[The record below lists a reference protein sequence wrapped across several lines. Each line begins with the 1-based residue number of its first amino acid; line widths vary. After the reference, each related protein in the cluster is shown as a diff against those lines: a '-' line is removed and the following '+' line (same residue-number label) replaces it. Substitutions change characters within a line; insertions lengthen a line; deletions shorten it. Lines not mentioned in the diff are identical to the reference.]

1 MNVKY
6 NLAVN
11 TVNAALKIYAHC
23 LPRKVNRKFPEFVKG
38 RVGLNRRIAAEM
50 QGDDTSRPL
59 VWFHASSLGEFAIAR
74 PLIARLREKGD
85 VRIAVTFFS
94 PSGYRV
100 LRPEHPGIDHVFY
113 LPLDTR
119 NNVRGFLEAVQ
130 PSAAVFLV
138 SEYSPNM
145 LQELKFRSV
154 PTFLVSALIRDNASF
169 FRWYGKIF
177 RKALSSY
184 RHFYVLDENSRFN
197 LKVLGYENVSL
208 SGDPLFDNAA
218 LVARSEWS
226 DAAMERF
233 TSAGTEPLFM
243 AGSVSDDRDL
253 ALVARALSDHPELK
267 SAIVPHDI
275 SPSAIR
281 AIRRALPSRNIAL
294 YTEITPDTD
303 LSHVDTIIVD
313 CVGKLAYMYRYAT
326 MAYVGGGFTPLLH
339 SVIEATVYGIPV
351 SFGPRIER
359 KVTPAQLMEIGA
371 GAMVDSPEK
380 LSAWI
385 DTLTPEKLAE
395 VKKVTAHYVNHNIG
409 STNEIANTIFSSL
422 WPKK

>member
-1 MNVKY
+1 
-6 NLAVN
+6 
-11 TVNAALKIYAHC
+11 
-23 LPRKVNRKFPEFVKG
+23 
-38 RVGLNRRIAAEM
+38 
-50 QGDDTSRPL
+50 
-59 VWFHASSLGEFAIAR
+59 
-74 PLIARLREKGD
+74 
-85 VRIAVTFFS
+85 
-94 PSGYRV
+94 
-100 LRPEHPGIDHVFY
+100 
-113 LPLDTR
+113 
-119 NNVRGFLEAVQ
+119 
-130 PSAAVFLV
+130 
-138 SEYSPNM
+138 M

-184 RHFYVLDENSRFN
+184 RHFYVLDENSRFT

-253 ALVARALSDHPELK
+253 ALVARALSYDPELK
-267 SAIVPHDI
+267 SAIVPLDI
-275 SPSAIR
+275 SLSAIR

>member
-94 PSGYRV
+94 PSVYRV

-138 SEYSPNM
+138 SEYWPNM

-208 SGDPLFDNAA
+208 SGDPLFDNAS